1 MQQMVV
7 ITLSGIKIFDP
18 DLRDLTTEPR
28 FVLCHTRKMHTI
40 WLLPISSSTKNVSSI
55 WPRQVV
61 PYRGYKN
68 KICFPLWVY
77 VLPFHVCCIF
87 CNWLA
92 FLFPSKKAF
101 VTAIKHLSGNYAE
114 KENMFHLIT
123 LFIPRLFVGMTSE
136 ENFGSEIGRASVF
149 QFSEV
154 RFRIEGTWIV

>member
-1 MQQMVV
+1 MFPSLGLHISIPRLAASFV
-7 ITLSGIKIFDP
+7 IGL
-18 DLRDLTTEPR
+18 
-28 FVLCHTRKMHTI
+28 V
-40 WLLPISSSTKNVSSI
+40 
-55 WPRQVV
+55 
-61 PYRGYKN
+61 
-68 KICFPLWVY
+68 
-77 VLPFHVCCIF
+77 
-87 CNWLA
+87 
-92 FLFPSKKAF
+92 FLFPCKKAF